1 MGRSLGF
8 VETATAA
15 MLIRSTY
22 ETYIIPFILTKM
34 TNAALKKDILTPH
47 CLQIGKEAESG

>member
-15 MLIRSTY
+15 TLIRSTY

-34 TNAALKKDILTPH
+34 TNAALKKEILNEIKSHDHSNVQT
-47 CLQIGKEAESG
+47 